1 MTPSEYI
8 NLLHTRQL
16 HWIKVASFF
25 GSKQPQDDVQ
35 DAYIR
40 AFEYVT
46 KNGIKEDV
54 DPYGLMF
61 FCVRS
66 TALSVGDRV
75 ASAFEYNISDGTMEV
90 EEDSE
95 YRKSND
101 DAIVSIIHEEVES
114 WEWFERTLFTLYFN
128 LSRKNTEKMSMRK
141 LAKET
146 RIALPTIFNTIKECK
161 LKIKNRINN
170 EI

>member
-25 GSKQPQDDVQ
+25 GSKQPEDDVQ

-40 AFEYVT
+40 AFEYVN

-66 TALSVGDRV
+66 TSLQKGDKV
-75 ASAFEYNISDGTMEV
+75 ANSFDFVISDGTINI

-95 YRKSND
+95 YNKVKD
-101 DAIVSIIHEEVES
+101 DVIVGIIHEEVES

-128 LSRKNTEKMSMRK
+128 LSRSNTEKMSMRK

-161 LKIKNRINN
+161 VKIKNRIND
-170 EI
+170 ET